1 MCPSQL
7 QAVLARNVRQQAK
20 RRQVPLNALAD
31 FAQVS
36 RSQFYNVL
44 APCTAISTDWFERI
58 AKVLDI
64 EPGRLLLTDT
74 FSKR

>member
-1 MCPSQL
+1 MCPSRL

-20 RRQVPLNALAD
+20 RRQVPFKALAD
-31 FAQVS
+31 FARVS
-36 RSQFYNVL
+36 RSQFVL
-44 APCTAISTDWFERI
+44 APCTAISTDWLERI

-74 FSKR
+74 